1 MLTSRIYQSMMLSLG
16 QIYHYH
22 VNNDSHQETDT
33 SQNTPPV
40 IKETFPPIVLLKGK
54 KT

>member
-1 MLTSRIYQSMMLSLG
+1 MFTSKIYPSMMLSLG
-16 QIYHYH
+16 QIYQCH

-40 IKETFPPIVLLKGK
+40 IKETFPPIVLLKGE
-54 KT
+54 